1 MCFGTSVTNSK
12 ENSPDDLTKSILFMF
27 LIYVSKIEISLKRI
41 RIVPKNSYEIHIN
54 IILLFLLIY

>member
-1 MCFGTSVTNSK
+1 MCFDTSVTNSK

>member
-1 MCFGTSVTNSK
+1 MCFDTSVTNSK

-27 LIYVSKIEISLKRI
+27 LKYVSKIEISLKRI